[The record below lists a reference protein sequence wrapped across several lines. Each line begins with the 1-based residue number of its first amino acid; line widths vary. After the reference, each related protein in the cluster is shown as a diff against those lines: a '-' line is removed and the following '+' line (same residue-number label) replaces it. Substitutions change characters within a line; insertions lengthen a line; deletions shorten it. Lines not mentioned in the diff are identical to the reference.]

1 MNEKTRQ
8 SSLTEQNILNISEY
22 FNIIKI
28 LGIKEERKNLSRPQA
43 YQEGNLKKNR
53 GSEDQL
59 PSTSVLKWTPIMSHI
74 FT

>member
-1 MNEKTRQ
+1 MNEKALQ

-43 YQEGNLKKNR
+43 YQEGN
-53 GSEDQL
+53 
-59 PSTSVLKWTPIMSHI
+59 
-74 FT
+74 